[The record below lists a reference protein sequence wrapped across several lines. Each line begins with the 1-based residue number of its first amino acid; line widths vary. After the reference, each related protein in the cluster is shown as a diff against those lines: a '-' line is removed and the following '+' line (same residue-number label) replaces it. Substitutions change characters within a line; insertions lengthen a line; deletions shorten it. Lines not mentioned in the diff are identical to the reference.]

1 MTNQFSTE
9 QNWVVEPRVGV
20 AVRQMVPGVEWALE
34 WAQLGSHA
42 LPKYQSHR
50 SLEPVYL
57 GCPCCQLAV
66 NFPSSLRFGPA
77 EGKLNVYREV

>member
-42 LPKYQSHR
+42 LPKYQSHV
-50 SLEPVYL
+50 P
-57 GCPCCQLAV
+57 
-66 NFPSSLRFGPA
+66 
-77 EGKLNVYREV
+77 